1 MDVGPGDL
9 YGAQYSGKSQVANLI
24 LGRAVGG
31 GGLTGNATISANR
44 HWFGNINPNASG
56 SVQWSRNNASPVETL
71 TARVTGK
78 RTSVSGGHGDSSAST
93 WYHATFELPDGRRDE
108 LAISAKDYAQLAEG
122 DRGQLT
128 RQGTRFKGFRRDGV
142 SGSAR

>member
-1 MDVGPGDL
+1 MLDSFPDDPFATTVVVIIALGFVLVIG
-9 YGAQYSGKSQVANLI
+9 I
-24 LGRAVGG
+24 LLTAVV
-31 GGLTGNATISANR
+31 R
-44 HWFGNINPNASG
+44 G
-56 SVQWSRNNASPVETL
+56 SMQWSRNNASPVETL

-128 RQGTRFKGFRRDGV
+128 RQGTRFKGFRRDGA
-142 SGSAR
+142 SGPAR

>member
-1 MDVGPGDL
+1 MLDSFPDDPFATTVVVIIALGFVLVIG
-9 YGAQYSGKSQVANLI
+9 I
-24 LGRAVGG
+24 LLTAVV
-31 GGLTGNATISANR
+31 R
-44 HWFGNINPNASG
+44 G

>member
-1 MDVGPGDL
+1 MLDSFPDDPFATTVVVIIALGFVLVIG
-9 YGAQYSGKSQVANLI
+9 I
-24 LGRAVGG
+24 LLTAVV
-31 GGLTGNATISANR
+31 R
-44 HWFGNINPNASG
+44 G
-56 SVQWSRNNASPVETL
+56 SMQWSRNNASPVETL

-122 DRGQLT
+122 DHGQLT

-142 SGSAR
+142 SGFAR

>member
-1 MDVGPGDL
+1 MLDSFPDDPFATTVVVIIALGFVLVIGIL
-9 YGAQYSGKSQVANLI
+9 LTAVA
-24 LGRAVGG
+24 R
-31 GGLTGNATISANR
+31 
-44 HWFGNINPNASG
+44 G
-56 SVQWSRNNASPVETL
+56 SMQWSRNNASPVETL